1 MCFFRCDQQTKLS
14 SPPETKGALGGKKKE
29 KKKLRHCSDH
39 IAHTHTC
46 GGSHARA
53 RPSQGQG
60 ANINIYIQTHTIYI
74 SRPPLST
81 LQPSAK
87 RCQTHICAEK
97 MNRIPEPSGVKDSLV
112 KNVVLLDDQ
121 TNVPCNVVA
130 LAFYATLKES
140 INLHNS
146 GKHALPL

>member
-1 MCFFRCDQQTKLS
+1 
-14 SPPETKGALGGKKKE
+14 
-29 KKKLRHCSDH
+29 
-39 IAHTHTC
+39 
-46 GGSHARA
+46 
-53 RPSQGQG
+53 
-60 ANINIYIQTHTIYI
+60 
-74 SRPPLST
+74 
-81 LQPSAK
+81 
-87 RCQTHICAEK
+87 